1 MGLLTETNAQY
12 YSGQQ
17 VFTQP
22 AVVNQVF
29 DWTGDTDL
37 VVALAGVSNANFK
50 VLKNN
55 NELTFT
61 TQYTVSGNSITLVG
75 TGVSVAG
82 DVIEIKLLQFALD
95 NNYGS
100 YEYGCKEQ
108 KSPYSMG
115 ESR

>member
-37 VVALAGVSNANFK
+37 VVALAGVSNTNFK
-50 VLKNN
+50 VVVNN
-55 NELTFT
+55 APITYVASAPGAS
-61 TQYTVSGNSITLVG
+61 QYTLSAANQITIGG
-75 TGVSVAG
+75 TQVTG
-82 DVIEIKLLQFALD
+82 DVIEIKLLQFAID

-100 YEYGCKEQ
+100 YK
-108 KSPYSMG
+108 
-115 ESR
+115 